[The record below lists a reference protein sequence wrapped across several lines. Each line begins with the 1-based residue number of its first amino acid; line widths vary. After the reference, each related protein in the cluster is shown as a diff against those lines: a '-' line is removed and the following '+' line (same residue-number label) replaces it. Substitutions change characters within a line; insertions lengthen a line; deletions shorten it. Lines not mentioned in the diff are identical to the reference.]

1 MILVET
7 SIWVDHLRAGD
18 ATLAGLL
25 EAGRVLAHPAVVGE
39 VALGALRQRALVL
52 ALLRALPQAVV
63 ATSEEVLAFIE
74 DHGLAGLG
82 IGYVDAHLLAA
93 TRLTAS
99 ASLWSRDKRLQRAAE
114 RLGLAVNDP
123 SSSP

>member
-1 MILVET
+1 MILVDT

-99 ASLWSRDKRLQRAAE
+99 ASLWGRDKRLQCAAE
-114 RLGLAVNDP
+114 HLGLAVNDP